1 MAEPDS
7 SAASRDEQKEREK
20 QQIENEKREK
30 RLEKER
36 EKQQRENEKRE
47 KKLERER
54 KKQEERERKKKEK
67 EAKAQQKQQARSS
80 VERSPPPTEG
90 ENSQQN
96 GGILVADGSPE
107 HVDELKIQRPAEN
120 GLSPNGHTTYPLSP
134 NEAEIADAAQ
144 QQTARSAAESGGVTV
159 VKPPGQITGYGQ
171 PIGIVFDA
179 TRAGTGTLTA
189 SCLGAKVG
197 DVPTT
202 VTKMREGVLNVA
214 FTPNVADMYTLRV
227 RWGGKEV
234 TGSPFNIN
242 LSHIPPAPQE
252 QNARVPPAPQEQN
265 ARVPPAPQEQKARVL
280 PAPQEQK
287 STQQTEKEEEEE
299 LSDDPFDMALQ
310 ARRVLEEQQRQ
321 AEFRSPRQPP
331 NSTDTSHSPS
341 PQPKS
346 TPVRAN
352 HLEHTPPRH
361 SPVNQPMAQ
370 NGLHLPHPMSAA
382 QSPMPHPVM
391 SPAREEDVRHLHEVN
406 ETVQQSSQ
414 GLEVEVADLKKKMG
428 EFEAKLSTIEQTSQ
442 AAAEEKKELM
452 AHINIRGW
460 LHKRGIKG
468 PTANVWRQ
476 RYFRCDQGS
485 KIYYY
490 KAADEATPRGYIDLE
505 KVENVE
511 EVSLSDPQPEPG
523 SGAADFNIVCGE
535 RTFQLRADNDETRKK
550 WISAV
555 EYLKDWHQKNE
566 SALSMPTLS

>member
-179 TRAGTGTLTA
+179 TRAGTGNLTA
-189 SCLGAKVG
+189 SCVGAKVG

-252 QNARVPPAPQEQN
+252 QNARVPPAPQEQ
-265 ARVPPAPQEQKARVL
+265 KARVL

-310 ARRVLEEQQRQ
+310 ARRVLGEYCTCVSLL
-321 AEFRSPRQPP
+321 FSLLWL
-331 NSTDTSHSPS
+331 SVLLS
-341 PQPKS
+341 
-346 TPVRAN
+346 
-352 HLEHTPPRH
+352 
-361 SPVNQPMAQ
+361 MYY
-370 NGLHLPHPMSAA
+370 SAA
-382 QSPMPHPVM
+382 THFFC
-391 SPAREEDVRHLHEVN
+391 
-406 ETVQQSSQ
+406 
-414 GLEVEVADLKKKMG
+414 K
-428 EFEAKLSTIEQTSQ
+428 EAGIY
-442 AAAEEKKELM
+442 M
-452 AHINIRGW
+452 YIRVHYT
-460 LHKRGIKG
+460 HK
-468 PTANVWRQ
+468 
-476 RYFRCDQGS
+476 
-485 KIYYY
+485 
-490 KAADEATPRGYIDLE
+490 
-505 KVENVE
+505 
-511 EVSLSDPQPEPG
+511 
-523 SGAADFNIVCGE
+523 
-535 RTFQLRADNDETRKK
+535 
-550 WISAV
+550 
-555 EYLKDWHQKNE
+555 
-566 SALSMPTLS
+566 